1 MLELHCTV
9 QFGTLFVD
17 SPAIQTHQWTAGAPL
32 SSQQSPTTG
41 NSVPAVW

>member
-9 QFGTLFVD
+9 QLGTLFVN
-17 SPAIQTHQWTAGAPL
+17 SPAIQKNQWTAGALL

-41 NSVPAVW
+41 NSVPAAW